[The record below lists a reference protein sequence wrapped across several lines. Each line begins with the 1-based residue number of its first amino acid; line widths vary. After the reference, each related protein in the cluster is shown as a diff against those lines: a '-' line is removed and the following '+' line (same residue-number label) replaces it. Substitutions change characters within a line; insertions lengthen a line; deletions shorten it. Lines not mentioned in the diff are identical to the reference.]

1 MKSFSDVITLT
12 FTQCKQLIEK
22 GVDLRDF
29 CEDIEN
35 QPEFIK
41 SMGAIDSI
49 ADIQAIQQGGC
60 ASGAYMPAVT
70 YSTALECMVSHN
82 VSVES
87 QLEGLGHEF
96 TFYPSEE
103 TFSGFAV
110 KIVSAAVETW
120 AASFDL
126 DGVDWD

>member
-1 MKSFSDVITLT
+1 MTTPISLT

-29 CEDIEN
+29 IQSIED

-49 ADIQAIQQGGC
+49 SEMQGIIQGGC

-70 YSTALECMVSHN
+70 YHVANSTMGEHGDN
-82 VSVES
+82 VLDYLDS
-87 QLEGLGHEF
+87 QLGELPPIQGGE
-96 TFYPSEE
+96 SW
-103 TFSGFAV
+103 SGMAV
-110 KIVSAAVETW
+110 HYLSCAVEVW
-120 AASFDL
+120 VGQFDL
-126 DGVDWD
+126 NDVDWD